1 MKLVIVRRD
10 GVINA
15 ATALPILK
23 PDEWAPLPGVREAI
37 SRLHR
42 DGYRIVV
49 VTHQPA
55 VAQGTLKM
63 EALNRIHGKMLEI
76 VRQKGGDIEAFFICP
91 HVPADKCRCRAPMP
105 GLFEEVAERLK
116 VNLSGV
122 YAVGCSVDDVKAAQ
136 AASILPV
143 LLRAGDVPSIPGASA
158 PAGVM
163 VFDDLA
169 AFADA
174 LLTGRMTSR

>member
-1 MKLVIVRRD
+1 MKLVILRRD
-10 GVINA
+10 GVINTI
-15 ATALPILK
+15 TALPILK
-23 PDEWAPLPGVREAI
+23 PDEWVPLPGVRAAI

-49 VTHQPA
+49 VTNQPA
-55 VAQGTLKM
+55 VAQGTLKI

-76 VRQKGGDIEAFFICP
+76 VRQKGGEIEAFFICP

-122 YAVGCSVDDVKAAQ
+122 YAVGCSMDDVKAAQ

-143 LLRAGDVPSIPGASA
+143 LLRTGDASSTIDA
-158 PAGVM
+158 AASTGVR

-174 LLTGRMTSR
+174 LLTGRMANP

>member
-1 MKLVIVRRD
+1 MVILRRD

-15 ATALPILK
+15 VTALPILK
-23 PDEWAPLPGVREAI
+23 PDEWAPLPGVRAAI

-49 VTHQPA
+49 VTNQPA
-55 VAQGTLKM
+55 VAQGTLKI

-76 VRQKGGDIEAFFICP
+76 VRQKGGEIEAFFICP

-122 YAVGCSVDDVKAAQ
+122 YAVGCSMDDVKAAQ
-136 AASILPV
+136 AASILPI
-143 LLRAGDVPSIPGASA
+143 LLRTGDASSTIDA
-158 PAGVM
+158 AASTGVM

-169 AFADA
+169 AFVDA
-174 LLTGRMTSR
+174 LLTGRMANP

>member
-1 MKLVIVRRD
+1 LKLVILGRD

-49 VTHQPA
+49 VTNQPA
-55 VAQGTLKM
+55 VAQGTLKI

-76 VRQKGGDIEAFFICP
+76 VRQKGGEIEAFFICP

-116 VNLSGV
+116 VNLSGFDFTGVVACWRRV
-122 YAVGCSVDDVKAAQ
+122 YPRRARGCYGVRRS
-136 AASILPV
+136 
-143 LLRAGDVPSIPGASA
+143 PGVRGCATHRTHDES
-158 PAGVM
+158 
-163 VFDDLA
+163 LIC
-169 AFADA
+169 
-174 LLTGRMTSR
+174 

>member
-1 MKLVIVRRD
+1 MKLVILRRD
-10 GVINA
+10 GVINTA
-15 ATALPILK
+15 NALPILK
-23 PDEWAPLPGVREAI
+23 PDEWTPLPGVREAI

-49 VTHQPA
+49 VTNQPA
-55 VAQGTLKM
+55 VAQGTLKI
-63 EALNRIHGKMLEI
+63 ETLNRIHGKMLEV

-91 HVPADKCRCRAPMP
+91 HVPEDQCRCRAPMP

-122 YAVGCSVDDVKAAQ
+122 YAVGCSLDDVEAAR

-143 LLRAGDVPSIPGASA
+143 LLRAGDAPAA
-158 PAGVM
+158 PAGAM
-163 VFDDLA
+163 VLDDLA
-169 AFADA
+169 AFTDA
-174 LLTGRMTSR
+174 LLTGRMVSR

>member
-1 MKLVIVRRD
+1 MKLVILGRD
-10 GVINA
+10 GVINV

-49 VTHQPA
+49 VTNQPA
-55 VAQGTLKM
+55 VAQGVLKI

-76 VRQKGGDIEAFFICP
+76 VRQKGGEIEAFFICP

-122 YAVGCSVDDVKAAQ
+122 YAVGCSMDDVKAAQ

-143 LLRAGDVPSIPGASA
+143 LLRTSGDASSAPGAA

-174 LLTGRMTSR
+174 LLTGRMTNR